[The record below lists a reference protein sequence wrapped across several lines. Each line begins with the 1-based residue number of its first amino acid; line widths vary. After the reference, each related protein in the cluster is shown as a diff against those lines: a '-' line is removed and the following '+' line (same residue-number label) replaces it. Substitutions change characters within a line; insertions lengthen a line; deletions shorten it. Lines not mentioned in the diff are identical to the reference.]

1 MAASINV
8 SAEARCEREERDRLK
23 RLVSQA
29 AENVKRAVEREQTTV
44 GFLLDAPHEAA
55 RGAWDV
61 GLDESKERFAQY
73 RRVVRQTIK
82 HLGLPGGGEAR

>member
-8 SAEARCEREERDRLK
+8 SAEARHEERDRLK

-29 AENVKRAVEREQTTV
+29 AENVKRAVERGQTTI

-61 GLDESKERFAQY
+61 DLDESKERFAQY
-73 RRVVRQTIK
+73 RAVVRQTIK
-82 HLGLPGGGEAR
+82 HVDLPGGGEVR